1 MCGGRCKVGGERGD
15 TISYEESG
23 RERGRESVEE
33 GRLMA
38 LGAAT
43 S

>member
-1 MCGGRCKVGGERGD
+1 MYGKWEERGEI
-15 TISYEESG
+15 ISYEESG
-23 RERGRESVEE
+23 GDGGGSQRGR